1 MEINT
6 YLNIRRETNV
16 KRKEAAKKTKDL
28 VRERE
33 LEGKKGEDR
42 NRDEGK

>member
-1 MEINT
+1 M
-6 YLNIRRETNV
+6 NV